1 MSKTAPAHYP
11 VDLFVIADQ
20 LGMSTRLFSAFK
32 YIARAGK
39 KPGESVSDDLRKAIK
54 CLEMEIARLEPAQEA
69 GKWQMSVVGVVRVD
83 LNEMN
88 DFKNSLKRSA
98 DNMDGQHGPALT
110 PEQRFTPSDMAE
122 YHNPDHPANAVK
134 CPKASEP
141 ADPEW
146 DALTAN
152 MTTPA

>member
-20 LGMSTRLFSAFK
+20 LGGLNNRLFSAFK

-54 CLEMEIARLEPAQEA
+54 CLEMEIARLEPKPETDWIAREY
-69 GKWQMSVVGVVRVD
+69 GVGPFDRYVVPGEYVGVRVSPDPNSQRVVEIREPGVRI
-83 LNEMN
+83 
-88 DFKNSLKRSA
+88 
-98 DNMDGQHGPALT
+98 
-110 PEQRFTPSDMAE
+110 
-122 YHNPDHPANAVK
+122 
-134 CPKASEP
+134 PKASDP
-141 ADPEW
+141 DPEW

>member
-1 MSKTAPAHYP
+1 MSKTDPAHYP
-11 VDLFVIADQ
+11 VDLFEIADQ
-20 LGMSTRLFSAFK
+20 LGGLNNRLFSAFK

-54 CLEMEIARLEPAQEA
+54 CLEMEIARLEPA
-69 GKWQMSVVGVVRVD
+69 
-83 LNEMN
+83 
-88 DFKNSLKRSA
+88 
-98 DNMDGQHGPALT
+98 P